1 MGDYNLLFQAIF
13 TPRNIIIYLI
23 VINILTF
30 FIMWW
35 DKHEA
40 KLGDWRVSEK
50 FLFLLVLL
58 GGGVGGIVGMYTFR
72 HKTQKWYFKYGFPA
86 ILIIEIIVFLYFLI
100 KEQKRAPLTLFYF

>member
-30 FIMWW
+30 LMMWW

-58 GGGVGGIVGMYTFR
+58 GGGIGGIAGMYAFR
-72 HKTQKWYFKYGFPA
+72 HKTKKWYFKFGFPI
-86 ILIIEIIVFLYFLI
+86 ILIIEIIICLYFWL
-100 KEQKRAPLTLFYF
+100 K

>member
-23 VINILTF
+23 VINLLTF

-58 GGGVGGIVGMYTFR
+58 GGGIGGIVGMYVFR
-72 HKTQKWYFKYGFPA
+72 HKTKKWYFKFGFPI
-86 ILIIEIIVFLYFLI
+86 ILIIEIIIALYFLL
-100 KEQKRAPLTLFYF
+100 R

>member
-13 TPRNIIIYLI
+13 TPTNIIIYLI
-23 VINILTF
+23 VINLLTF
-30 FIMWW
+30 LIMWW

-58 GGGVGGIVGMYTFR
+58 GGGIGGIVGMYVFR
-72 HKTQKWYFKYGFPA
+72 HKTKKWYFKFGFPI
-86 ILIIEIIVFLYFLI
+86 ILIIEIIFALYFLL
-100 KEQKRAPLTLFYF
+100 K

>member
-13 TPRNIIIYLI
+13 TPTNIIIYLI
-23 VINILTF
+23 VINLLTF
-30 FIMWW
+30 LIMWW

-58 GGGVGGIVGMYTFR
+58 GGGIGGIVGMYVFR
-72 HKTQKWYFKYGFPA
+72 HKTKKWYFKFGFPI
-86 ILIIEIIVFLYFLI
+86 ILIIEIIFALYFLL
-100 KEQKRAPLTLFYF
+100 R